1 MGEKSLIKIENK
13 TIFQKIKL
21 FFKKLFLKD
30 EKQKLDQ
37 VDTAN
42 KNSINIIDE
51 LGIKQEVIQL
61 QQQYESGLIYEND
74 LTDSQKEKL
83 ITLYKEQINNLE
95 KRVIE
100 NKKILNNYKT
110 KILDIKN
117 NI

>member
-42 KNSINIIDE
+42 KNS
-51 LGIKQEVIQL
+51 IKQEVIQL